1 MNTLLNIK
9 TFLAVARLGSFS
21 AAARELRS
29 VPSVVTQR
37 ISQLEREMKTRL
49 INRSTRGLALTA
61 AGERYLPR
69 FVRLLA
75 EHDEIFSDADAG
87 AQTVEGVLR
96 IQTPPAV
103 TSAFLGK
110 MIIEFQL
117 LHPRLDLEIITT
129 ERSVNP
135 LEEGFDVALGAWPIS
150 YPNVV
155 DVPLC
160 RYELITV
167 CAPSYLQGRTAPQHP
182 TDLLEHQCLT
192 TALLRTTWGFTHA
205 RGSTVVEVHPRMYSS
220 DSSLVRDAARTG
232 VGIAV
237 LPPYLVKDDLQ
248 AGTLV
253 ALLQDYPVTPHW
265 MNVQVPRM
273 RMSRPAVRRF
283 VAFVKN
289 AMQPVPPWERE

>member
-1 MNTLLNIK
+1 MNSLLNIK

-29 VPSVVTQR
+29 VPSVVTKR
-37 ISQLEREMKTRL
+37 ITQLEKEMKTRL
-49 INRSTRGLALTA
+49 VNRSTRGLALTT

-75 EHDEIFSDADAG
+75 EHEELFSEADA
-87 AQTVEGVLR
+87 ATRTVEGFLR
-96 IQTPPAV
+96 IQTPPVV

-117 LHPRLDLEIITT
+117 LHPRLELETITT

-135 LEEGFDVALGAWPIS
+135 LEEGFDAALGAWPIS

-155 DVPLC
+155 DIPLC
-160 RYELITV
+160 RFELIMV
-167 CAPSYLQGRTAPQHP
+167 CAPSYLRGRTPPQHP

-205 RGSTVVEVHPRMYSS
+205 RGSTVVEVHPRMHSS
-220 DSSLVRDAARTG
+220 DSSLVRDAARMG
-232 VGIAV
+232 LGIAV
-237 LPPYLVKDDLQ
+237 LPPYLVKEDLS
-248 AGTLV
+248 AGVLV
-253 ALLQDYPVTPHW
+253 ALLQDFPISPHW

-273 RMSRPAVRRF
+273 RMNRPAVRHF
-283 VAFVKN
+283 VDFLKKG
-289 AMQPVPPWERE
+289 MQPVPPWENG